1 MVAGAAVEEAVE
13 RTGVNRSFA
22 TYRPLANIQTSNEC
36 GVLVKQVGLI
46 NYD

>member
-1 MVAGAAVEEAVE
+1 MVAGDAVEEAVE

-36 GVLVKQVGLI
+36 GVLVKQVGPI